1 MKSVW
6 TGFWAWYE
14 RHYTLNVVFS
24 LGLFL
29 LQLVH
34 LFWLATNVIAPRLL
48 GISFFEFTG
57 IWRYLIVAVDYT
69 EVPALISVSLIY
81 INELRKRW
89 HWQSLM
95 YLVFLNTQWLHLFWI
110 TDEFVIHAFLREAH
124 GGTILP
130 VWLAWIAIMID
141 YLEVPVI
148 IDTFRKV
155 GRALRKGERI
165 VIE

>member
-1 MKSVW
+1 MKKVW
-6 TGFWAWYE
+6 FAFWAWYE
-14 RHYTLNVVFS
+14 RNYTLNLVFS

-34 LFWLATNVIAPRLL
+34 LFWLATNVIATRLI
-48 GISFFEFTG
+48 GVPFFEFTG
-57 IWRYLIVAVDYT
+57 IWQYLIIAVDYT
-69 EVPALISVSLIY
+69 EIPALISVSLIY
-81 INELRKRW
+81 INELRKRFNW
-89 HWQSLM
+89 KSVM

-110 TDEFVIHAFLREAH
+110 TDELVLHTFLGQAH
-124 GGTILP
+124 GGTVLP
-130 VWLAWIAIMID
+130 AWLAWLAIMID

-155 GRALRKGERI
+155 GRALKTGERI